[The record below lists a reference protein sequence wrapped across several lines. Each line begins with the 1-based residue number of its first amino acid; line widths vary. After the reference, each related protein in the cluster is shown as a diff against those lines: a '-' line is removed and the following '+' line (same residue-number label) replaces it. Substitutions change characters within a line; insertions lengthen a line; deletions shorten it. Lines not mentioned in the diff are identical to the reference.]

1 MKHLYSLRLII
12 GVLLLIFPAT
22 SLFLKGGAGLIFLF
36 VFLISLWGLLR
47 SRPEIADIWTE
58 SEIRTVCLV
67 LIMPVLAVFASQAYH
82 QEFDLPAYDGPFR
95 YVLVIP
101 ILLYLSMLSPLV
113 LSIIQYGF
121 IAGAYACLIFVLL
134 FHDVSGGQGKGF
146 FPDGIHFGGLA
157 LLFGMMSI
165 TSLDWGARDKVGV
178 RLLKFSG
185 LLAGMYASFATGA
198 RGAWLAIP
206 LVLLFVWR
214 VKAPG
219 LSRRSSMVWL
229 ISVLCVPI
237 LLYGMV
243 DIVHHRVDEGVRH
256 LQAFM
261 DGGRDS
267 AEGIR
272 LQQWRA
278 SWHVI
283 ASNPWFGTGTV
294 SFGAAFDELVQ
305 QGIISGKALHLSYGE
320 LHNDLL
326 SAAVR
331 YGVVGLLA
339 ALMLYLVPLRYFI
352 RAARSGDKCREVPG
366 LMGAILIISV
376 AVYGF
381 TVEFLN
387 LKMIIMFYALA
398 LAVLLAAA
406 LPKRYRCDPAR

>member
-1 MKHLYSLRLII
+1 MI
-12 GVLLLIFPAT
+12 GVLLLIFPAL
-22 SLFLKGGAGLIFLF
+22 SLLLQGGAGIIFLLALIF
-36 VFLISLWGLLR
+36 SLLGLWR
-47 SRPEIADIWTE
+47 SRVGFAEVWCEPQ
-58 SEIRTVCLV
+58 IRVVCWALA
-67 LIMPVLAVFASQAYH
+67 LPVFSIFASQAYH
-82 QEFDLPAYDGPFR
+82 LEFDLPAYDGPFR

-101 ILLYLSMLSPLV
+101 ILLYLSMLGPRA

-121 IAGAYACLIFVLL
+121 IAGAYACLIFVLF

-165 TSLDWGARDKVGV
+165 ASLDWGVRDKVGV

-206 LVLLFVWR
+206 LVLLFVWW

-229 ISVLCVPI
+229 ASVLCVPI

-261 DGGRDS
+261 DDGGRDS

-278 SWHVI
+278 SWHVF

-294 SFGAAFDELVQ
+294 SFGTAFDELVR
-305 QGIISGKALHLSYGE
+305 QGIISGKALYLSHGE

-326 SAAVR
+326 GAAVR

-339 ALMLYLVPLRYFI
+339 ALMLYLVPLRHFV
-352 RAARSGDKCREVPG
+352 RAARSGDRYREAPG
-366 LMGAILIISV
+366 LMGAVLIVSV

-387 LKMIIMFYALA
+387 LKMIIMFHALA

-406 LPKRYRCDPAR
+406 LPKRYRCDPVK